1 MVNYFKMRKEAMDNI
16 KDAINNLSG
25 EGVINKR
32 LTYNRFFYPRS
43 YINKL
48 LTEIEDYKH
57 DIEYTSFNGNE
68 KNKRI
73 IGFGFSRM
81 KKPLNAFVINDI
93 PDFDNTIL
101 ITGVMHGFEGAFSHD
116 GKLIYDTLNETACYY
131 SNNNDILNKTR
142 IIIVPCCNPDGLFD
156 GKSDKKFG
164 RKTANNTD
172 INRDFGRF
180 NASETVE
187 ISNLMLKY
195 KPDIY
200 IDVHGWLNALYG
212 DDEILKPFY
221 NNCLIDRKYPNQFG
235 HGKGYA
241 ISYAKNNFKSKCALV
256 EFNSPDEISPQ
267 KMVMAI
273 NELLGLNLEY
283 NFIDE
288 QTMKITKGYC
298 DMIRASKDLVKTLLR
313 RNGGL
318 NDKDKN

>member
-48 LTEIEDYKH
+48 LQEIETYKA
-57 DIEYTSFNGNE
+57 DFKYLSFNDTNIS
-68 KNKRI
+68 NKHI
-73 IGFGFSRM
+73 IFGFSQM
-81 KKPLNAFVINDI
+81 KKALNAYVIN
-93 PDFDNTIL
+93 NVSNYERTVL
-101 ITGVMHGFEGAFSHD
+101 ITGVMHGFEGAFPHD
-116 GKLIYDTLNETACYY
+116 GKMIYDTLNKMACYY
-131 SNNNDILNKTR
+131 SNNNHILNKTR

-200 IDVHGWLNALYG
+200 IDVHG
-212 DDEILKPFY
+212 
-221 NNCLIDRKYPNQFG
+221 
-235 HGKGYA
+235 
-241 ISYAKNNFKSKCALV
+241 
-256 EFNSPDEISPQ
+256 
-267 KMVMAI
+267 
-273 NELLGLNLEY
+273 
-283 NFIDE
+283 
-288 QTMKITKGYC
+288 
-298 DMIRASKDLVKTLLR
+298 
-313 RNGGL
+313 
-318 NDKDKN
+318 